1 MRFVVGLVVM
11 PKAPSTPSRRRAAT
25 RPVREKRR
33 LWLTFTAE
41 ATTKPLLW
49 KMSQRFELV
58 FNIRNSS
65 VTNQMG
71 LIALELEGDPKVV
84 EAAVRWFRK
93 QGVQVD
99 PVELNAIEG

>member
-1 MRFVVGLVVM
+1 M
-11 PKAPSTPSRRRAAT
+11 PKASRPKSSTPTKPRDG
-25 RPVREKRR
+25 REKRR
-33 LWLTFTAE
+33 LWLTFTGD

-65 VTNQMG
+65 VTNEIG
-71 LIALELEGDPKVV
+71 LIALELEGDPKTI
-84 EAAVRWFRK
+84 ESAVQWFRK

-99 PVELNAIEG
+99 PVEMNAIEG

>member
-1 MRFVVGLVVM
+1 M
-11 PKAPSTPSRRRAAT
+11 PKASSTPSRRRAAT

-33 LWLTFTAE
+33 LWLTFSAE

-49 KMSQRFELV
+49 QMSQRFDLV

-84 EAAVRWFRK
+84 EAAVRWFRRK
-93 QGVQVD
+93 GVQVD